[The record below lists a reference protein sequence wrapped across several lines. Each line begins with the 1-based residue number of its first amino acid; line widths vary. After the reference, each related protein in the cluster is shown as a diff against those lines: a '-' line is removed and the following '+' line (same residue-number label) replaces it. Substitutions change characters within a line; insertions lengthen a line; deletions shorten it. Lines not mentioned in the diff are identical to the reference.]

1 MSLQSTPSGPKIS
14 FCCQQDIIFLLV
26 LSIKMICICQIC
38 KNLIKEKFIEQEML
52 LRVNNTSE
60 YFEKRWLLWRHIY
73 TDIWY
78 NCVIEKNDIFI
89 KEMFSNCRIIKVF
102 YIV

>member
-1 MSLQSTPSGPKIS
+1 MP
-14 FCCQQDIIFLLV
+14 
-26 LSIKMICICQIC
+26 
-38 KNLIKEKFIEQEML
+38 KFIEQEML

-102 YIV
+102 YIVRKFITVRLYLYLEK